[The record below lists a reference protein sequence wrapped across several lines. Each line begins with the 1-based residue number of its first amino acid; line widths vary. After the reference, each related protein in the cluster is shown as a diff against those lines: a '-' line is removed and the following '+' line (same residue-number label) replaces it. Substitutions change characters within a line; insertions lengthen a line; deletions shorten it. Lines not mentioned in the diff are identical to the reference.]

1 MIEQAMGQGKL
12 LTFASPMDRQWNDL
26 AIHPLFV
33 RFVAEATAYLSN
45 TRGDAAAATVGTA
58 MNAALLRDGGGQ
70 VFDPQGKRALMLGGQ
85 GGAQWV
91 PDMAGFYELRGGGR
105 SDYIAV
111 NVDPRESR
119 LARWD
124 AEARQR
130 WLDLQEPER
139 TAENAG
145 PGVSAPNERVFPLWF
160 WLLFG
165 AAILAFVEPLLANFY
180 LNVRRER
187 IA

>member
-1 MIEQAMGQGKL
+1 
-12 LTFASPMDRQWNDL
+12 
-26 AIHPLFV
+26 V

-58 MNAALLRDGGGQ
+58 MNAALLREGGGQ
-70 VFDPQGKRALMLGGQ
+70 VFDPEGKRAKMLGGQ
-85 GGAQWV
+85 ASEQWV
-91 PDMAGFYELRGGGR
+91 PDMAGFYEIRGGGR

-119 LARWD
+119 LGRWD
-124 AEARQR
+124 EDARQR
-130 WLDLQEPER
+130 WLALQNLER
-139 TAENAG
+139 TAANAG
-145 PGVSAPNERVFPLWF
+145 SGVSSTGERLFPLWF

-165 AAILAFVEPLLANFY
+165 AAVLAFMEPLLANYY

>member
-1 MIEQAMGQGKL
+1 
-12 LTFASPMDRQWNDL
+12 
-26 AIHPLFV
+26 
-33 RFVAEATAYLSN
+33 
-45 TRGDAAAATVGTA
+45 
-58 MNAALLRDGGGQ
+58 
-70 VFDPQGKRALMLGGQ
+70 
-85 GGAQWV
+85 
-91 PDMAGFYELRGGGR
+91 MAGFYELRGGGR

-124 AEARQR
+124 EDARQR
-130 WLDLQEPER
+130 WLALQDLER
-139 TAENAG
+139 TAANAG
-145 PGVSAPNERVFPLWF
+145 PGVSAPGERVFPLWF

-165 AAILAFVEPLLANFY
+165 AAVLAFMEPLLANYY